1 VSIKPKNDAVARTS
15 LSVAFTVGLYG
26 AAFGAAGVTAGFTIL
41 QTCLLSILLFSGAS
55 QFAVVGIMGAGGSA
69 ISAIATATL
78 LGFRNALYGLQMAP
92 ILKVTGLKRILSAQI
107 TIDESTAVSTL
118 QENDVDR
125 KRGFYLTGIGVYV
138 FWNLFTYLGALGA
151 SAIGDPAV
159 WGLDAAVPAAFCG
172 LVWPRLKDKKQF
184 LISALAIVLAL
195 SLTPITAAG
204 IPIITTVLLAIIYW
218 VEKMSAIWIAVIGS
232 SITAFLNKYIGHS
245 VPEKWLD
252 RPRFKRIN
260 TLVPIVLLSA
270 LVGVQTFATK
280 KEIVIDQRFA
290 GVLVALIALKLKA
303 SFPIVVASAAITSAA
318 IYNLF

>member
-1 VSIKPKNDAVARTS
+1 MSIKPKNDAVARTS

-184 LISALAIVLAL
+184 LISVLAIVLAL
-195 SLTPITAAG
+195 SLTPMTAAG
-204 IPIITTVLLAIIYW
+204 IPIITTVLLA
-218 VEKMSAIWIAVIGS
+218 VIFG
-232 SITAFLNKYIGHS
+232 
-245 VPEKWLD
+245 W
-252 RPRFKRIN
+252 
-260 TLVPIVLLSA
+260 
-270 LVGVQTFATK
+270 K
-280 KEIVIDQRFA
+280 K
-290 GVLVALIALKLKA
+290 
-303 SFPIVVASAAITSAA
+303 
-318 IYNLF
+318 

>member
-195 SLTPITAAG
+195 SL
-204 IPIITTVLLAIIYW
+204 
-218 VEKMSAIWIAVIGS
+218 
-232 SITAFLNKYIGHS
+232 
-245 VPEKWLD
+245 
-252 RPRFKRIN
+252 
-260 TLVPIVLLSA
+260 
-270 LVGVQTFATK
+270 
-280 KEIVIDQRFA
+280 
-290 GVLVALIALKLKA
+290 
-303 SFPIVVASAAITSAA
+303 
-318 IYNLF
+318 